1 MLPSRPSSEHT
12 RHDSPVDSPDVE
24 KQAYVADA
32 STHPAAGKGD
42 EAWEVKLDENDDPK
56 NRRASQKW
64 LIVFVLATS
73 STCVTCASSV
83 AAMARPGL
91 QKEFGVSLPVAILGI
106 SLFVEGLGVG
116 PLLLGPLSEFFG
128 RRHIYWISF
137 VWFVLLN
144 FLVAFA
150 PNIGFSGGK

>member
-1 MLPSRPSSEHT
+1 MSSQPTPISTTGLPESPSSPSSEHT
-12 RHDSPVDSPDVE
+12 RQNSPIDSPDVE
-24 KQAYVADA
+24 KQVHIADT
-32 STHPAAGKGD
+32 SSEPKSEKGD
-42 EAWEVKLDENDDPK
+42 EVWEVKLDESDDPK
-56 NRRASQKW
+56 QRRTAQKW
-64 LIVFVLATS
+64 VVVFVLATS

-128 RRHIYWISF
+128 RRHIYWIS
-137 VWFVLLN
+137 
-144 FLVAFA
+144 
-150 PNIGFSGGK
+150 